1 MSAEPGCSLEDKVV
15 VEGDAAGQMGTPVGY
30 FVPVGKN
37 FVARDAAGRG
47 VPAEGAAVE
56 KNVPVEDYAVE
67 NAAAEKRAPVEAA
80 TAAGKDTQ
88 TEIPPVEGAVLVEQ
102 DVLVADVAA
111 EKGIF
116 VEDSAAED
124 IAAEN
129 IAAVEKKGA
138 GIEDIAVAG
147 HAVQDF
153 QQAAEQFVEKA
164 VSKVSD

>member
-1 MSAEPGCSLEDKVV
+1 MV
-15 VEGDAAGQMGTPVGY
+15 VEEDAADQMDTPVGY
-30 FVPVGKN
+30 SVPVGKH

-47 VPAEGAAVE
+47 VPVEGAAVE

-67 NAAAEKRAPVEAA
+67 NAAAEKGAPVEAA

-88 TEIPPVEGAVLVEQ
+88 TEIPPVEGAALVEQ

-116 VEDSAAED
+116 AED

-153 QQAAEQFVEKA
+153 QQAAEQFFGKA
-164 VSKVSD
+164 VGKVSD